1 MIGMISWIPTLLD
14 RAIVKSSHAS
24 SWLGLKIL
32 QYYFKAILSNPTTQK
47 HIQFL
52 RFPAWFSVLSSVW
65 LQHHKS
71 ILSLHSVTHWLSTGR
86 RGWLVRQ
93 KCRLIVWCSFLSVP
107 QLLLDSPSPLLT
119 NRGTMLWDKLCWLLA
134 LLALSSGALP
144 PSNEPL
150 SAPRIFLSFK
160 GKALKILLWP
170 SLFTSLFLYKHGD
183 VNSHFC
189 HHSLI
194 SWSCQ
199 ITGMGKL
206 LAPAEFGAWQEPCV

>member
-1 MIGMISWIPTLLD
+1 MNRDCSKHPSLNDLG
-14 RAIVKSSHAS
+14 SSHAS
-24 SWLGLKIL
+24 TWYILKIL
-32 QYYFKAILSNPTTQK
+32 QDYFKTISSSPTTQK

-52 RFPAWFSVLSSVW
+52 RCPAWFSVLSSVW
-65 LQHHKS
+65 FQHHKS
-71 ILSLHSVTHWLSTGR
+71 ILSLRSVTQWPSIGR
-86 RGWLVRQ
+86 RGWLVRR
-93 KCRLIVWCSFLSVP
+93 KCRPIVWRSSLSVP

-134 LLALSSGALP
+134 LLALSFGALP

-170 SLFTSLFLYKHGD
+170 SLFTSVFLYRHVD

-189 HHSLI
+189 HHSFI
-194 SWSCQ
+194 SRSCP

-206 LAPAEFGAWQEPCV
+206 LAPAEFRAWQELCV